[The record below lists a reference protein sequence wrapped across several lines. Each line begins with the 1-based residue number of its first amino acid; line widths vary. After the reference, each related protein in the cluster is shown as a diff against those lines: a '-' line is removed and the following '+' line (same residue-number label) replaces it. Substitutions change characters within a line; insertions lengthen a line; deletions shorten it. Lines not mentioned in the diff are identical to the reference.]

1 MGLLVHIVSF
11 LSVNVSRHH
20 VTMEATVWIQI
31 EDTTVYV
38 SKGLQA
44 AIAQT
49 ILIGVHQI
57 PVDCMETVQTKSMGI
72 FAPVLMAIVVKPV
85 RFLTTLVESYAF
97 MVVHQSLML
106 IPSTATALLDIQ
118 ETIVKTTLM
127 TV

>member
-1 MGLLVHIVSF
+1 
-11 LSVNVSRHH
+11 
-20 VTMEATVWIQI
+20 MEATVWIQI
-31 EDTTVYV
+31 EDTTVYA

-49 ILIGVHQI
+49 ILMDVHQI
-57 PVDCMETVQTKSMGI
+57 LVDCMETVQTKSMGI